1 MRRGWAGEA
10 MHGSNS
16 SSLGME
22 RVLVFSLGPLK
33 REIRMA
39 VTPATMKVQ
48 VLGLCLFPPPDLGA
62 AMWSSSW
69 LPGAWAAGAWLRVVG
84 WFGQVQKHMRRGS

>member
-16 SSLGME
+16 SSLGTE
-22 RVLVFSLGPLK
+22 RVLVFSLGPLE

-39 VTPATMKVQ
+39 VTPATVKVQ
-48 VLGLCLFPPPDLGA
+48 VLGLCPLPPTRFWGRRCGPH
-62 AMWSSSW
+62 
-69 LPGAWAAGAWLRVVG
+69 PGFQEHGLLEPGSVWWVG
-84 WFGQVQKHMRRGS
+84 LDKFKNT